1 MNICFICHEYP
12 EGPHGG
18 IGTMTHLLAEGLAAL
33 DHHIKVI
40 GIYDHNYPSP
50 DKETKRGVEIIRLR
64 ADTKSNISVFKAF
77 WTLGQIVRKWIKEN
91 AVNIIECPD
100 SYGLI
105 SVLPK
110 FKAPLLLRAHGN
122 NTYFS
127 SILDIPIKKKTM
139 FYEWNL
145 YRRAYGYC
153 AVSAFTANRMR
164 SLYKIKQPISI
175 IYNGLEIHDNIEQQ
189 NNTEESYKQI
199 ESIQNPIIFSGTL
212 TQKKGIYELVK
223 AVVSILETGIKMTL
237 IVNGKDT
244 INHSTGLSVKQEL
257 LQIIPQTFQKNF
269 IFNGHITRDEL
280 LSQYKHSKV
289 AVFPSFAEAF
299 AMAPMEAMLAGIP
312 TIYSDACS
320 GSELITDKINGLLI
334 NPKSIESI
342 VNAIKYMLYN
352 PEEAKIM
359 GERGRESIIRNF
371 SKEIMIC
378 KTLEFYENI
387 RSSHKNR

>member
-40 GIYDHNYPSP
+40 GVYDHNYPSP
-50 DKETKRGVEIIRLR
+50 DQETKGGVEVIRLR
-64 ADTKSNISVFKAF
+64 ADTKNNISVFKAF

-91 AVNIIECPD
+91 AVDIIECPD

-110 FKAPLLLRAHGN
+110 FKVPLLLRAHGN

-127 SILDIPIKKKTM
+127 SILNIPIKKKTL

-164 SLYKIKQPISI
+164 SIYKIKQPISI
-175 IYNGLEIHDNIEQQ
+175 IYNGLEIHDNFEQP
-189 NNTEESYKQI
+189 NTEGNYKQLK
-199 ESIQNPIIFSGTL
+199 SIHNPIIFSGTL

-223 AVVSILETGIKMTL
+223 AVVAILETGINTTL

-257 LQIIPQTFQKNF
+257 LQIIPEAFQKNI

-280 LSQYKHSKV
+280 LDQYKLSKV

-299 AMAPMEAMLAGIP
+299 AMAPMEAMLVGVP
-312 TIYSDACS
+312 TIYSDTCS
-320 GSELITDKINGLLI
+320 GSELIADKINGLLI

-342 VNAIKYMLYN
+342 VSSIKYMINN
-352 PEEAKIM
+352 PDEAKIM
-359 GERGRESIIRNF
+359 GEKGRESIIRNF
-371 SKEIMIC
+371 SKEIMIS

-387 RSSHKNR
+387 RSSYKNR